1 MWSDPLEQGIF
12 GVYLH
17 IVSPPP
23 ELQYLHVLL
32 YCAKLGVSHSA
43 DNQAFRTE
51 WVSDRL
57 CGMKAPDLM
66 WAMQTDNTGS
76 AANIGDSMGIQ
87 GMRCFDHLFNLT
99 PRHLLFP
106 VERVVDGQR
115 RHVMHDLAVP
125 EVFDLC
131 QKVRAEVKK
140 FKYSEEESR
149 ALARQVNLRPHMKT
163 HM

>member
-43 DNQAFRTE
+43 DNQGFRTE

-57 CGMKAPDLM
+57 CGMKAQDLM

-106 VERVVDGQR
+106 VERVVDGHR
-115 RHVMHDLAVP
+115 LYI
-125 EVFDLC
+125 VFIG
-131 QKVRAEVKK
+131 
-140 FKYSEEESR
+140 F
-149 ALARQVNLRPHMKT
+149 
-163 HM
+163 

>member
-17 IVSPPP
+17 VMSPPP

-57 CGMKAPDLM
+57 CGMKAQDLM

-76 AANIGDSMGIQ
+76 AANIADSMGIQ

-106 VERVVDGQR
+106 VERVVDGHR
-115 RHVMHDLAVP
+115 LYI
-125 EVFDLC
+125 VFIGFKMFGSLSSL
-131 QKVRAEVKK
+131 KK
-140 FKYSEEESR
+140 KEATSH
-149 ALARQVNLRPHMKT
+149 A
-163 HM
+163 